1 MTGALALYRTL
12 PFVKSSFWFNVSKGG
27 FACVAICRKSVT
39 LWEPM
44 TSHMRT
50 TKQIDGSRLPL
61 KWKNLWAD
69 ALVHKCILM
78 QCTEAYWGHD
88 AWTETQ
94 KESVCRWKW
103 KRTSRPQLRCYTI
116 LARSK
121 QRLQLK
127 SLSQFQQQLCLQ
139 TLGTI
144 PPIMMATCAMGNT
157 WPSCP
162 DLCRATVERHYVVTI
177 NKSLPSHLGAE
188 LQTFRTDV
196 YETWMKHTCY
206 AGEHPASPPA
216 VQEGVGT
223 GCRSAG
229 AAGALRWRCDLQWQ
243 SSICWPH
250 RYHWRLRSYSN
261 IHTVHLWE
269 KRSGLHVRITVGP
282 RPITPPA
289 PLHFTLH
296 ITAQA
301 VKLQRPS
308 LHMLPRI
315 SSSNQNLNEQEVL
328 RPTGLRWRH
337 MGEVVTSLSFLPPGC
352 STNNCTK
359 LIQTGISIYI
369 ILRWDCVLD
378 AAFQFSTIP
387 LPFSYWASASF
398 SQFKP
403 KCRVTFCPPS
413 SKSRPK
419 EGAKRSRT
427 ARCTGTFLFPASK
440 LGLSIL
446 ICQNSS
452 LAAYKFLIPLSFRRC
467 RDRVEYP
474 WMGEIPPLTPD
485 KVRAV
490 HLHEKGSICRISV
503 KQKV

>member
-69 ALVHKCILM
+69 ALVHECILM

-144 PPIMMATCAMGNT
+144 PPVMMATCAMGNT

-177 NKSLPSHLGAE
+177 NKSLPSHLGA
-188 LQTFRTDV
+188 
-196 YETWMKHTCY
+196 
-206 AGEHPASPPA
+206 
-216 VQEGVGT
+216 
-223 GCRSAG
+223 
-229 AAGALRWRCDLQWQ
+229 
-243 SSICWPH
+243 
-250 RYHWRLRSYSN
+250 
-261 IHTVHLWE
+261 
-269 KRSGLHVRITVGP
+269 
-282 RPITPPA
+282 
-289 PLHFTLH
+289 
-296 ITAQA
+296 
-301 VKLQRPS
+301 
-308 LHMLPRI
+308 
-315 SSSNQNLNEQEVL
+315 
-328 RPTGLRWRH
+328 
-337 MGEVVTSLSFLPPGC
+337 
-352 STNNCTK
+352 
-359 LIQTGISIYI
+359 
-369 ILRWDCVLD
+369 
-378 AAFQFSTIP
+378 
-387 LPFSYWASASF
+387 
-398 SQFKP
+398 
-403 KCRVTFCPPS
+403 
-413 SKSRPK
+413 
-419 EGAKRSRT
+419 
-427 ARCTGTFLFPASK
+427 
-440 LGLSIL
+440 
-446 ICQNSS
+446 
-452 LAAYKFLIPLSFRRC
+452 
-467 RDRVEYP
+467 
-474 WMGEIPPLTPD
+474 
-485 KVRAV
+485 
-490 HLHEKGSICRISV
+490 
-503 KQKV
+503 